1 MTSTIAAGDAEV
13 TTEAAGRNRA
23 PGATAPASDGGL
35 REVRVAIVGTGFS
48 GLGMAIGLEHAGIDD
63 YVVLERADDL
73 GGTWRDNTYP
83 GAACDVPSQLYS
95 FSFVPNPNWS
105 RTFSAQREIH
115 AYLRDCAERFGITDH
130 LLYGHEVTDAVWME
144 DEQRWHVTTTGGRVA
159 ADVLVSGMGPLS
171 EPSIPALPGLERF
184 KGTVF
189 HSARWDHEHDLS
201 GERVAVI
208 GTGASA
214 IQVVPQI
221 QPKVGELQLYQRT
234 APWVMPRLDRPVTRA
249 ERFIFRRFPLVQRAV
264 RNAIYWGYES
274 RVLALA
280 LRPALLK
287 VGERVAKLHLRR
299 QVPDPELRAKLTP
312 DYTMGC
318 KRVLISSD
326 YYPSLGRENV
336 DVVTEGIR
344 EIREHS
350 IVTDDGTERALDTIV
365 FSTGFHVTDPPMARL
380 VRGVGGRTL
389 EEVWDGSMAAHL
401 GATISGFP
409 NLFSIAGPNT
419 GLGHTSMTI
428 MIEAHIQYV
437 LDALRVM
444 DEQQLASVDVRREV
458 QDAYNDD
465 VQAAMRGTVWTAGG
479 CASWYL
485 DASGRNTTLWPSFTF
500 RFRRLTA
507 HFDPTE
513 YRVRPRTGSP
523 VPVRASRAWAPHPI
537 HSR

>member
-1 MTSTIAAGDAEV
+1 MTNTI
-13 TTEAAGRNRA
+13 A
-23 PGATAPASDGGL
+23 PGAEEATTGTSDHHGTPDAAGLRSDGGL

-48 GLGMAIGLEHAGIDD
+48 GLGMAIGLEQAGIDD
-63 YVVLERADDL
+63 YVVLERADDV

-83 GAACDVPSQLYS
+83 GAACDVPSHLYS
-95 FSFVPNPNWS
+95 FSFAPNPNWS
-105 RTFSAQREIH
+105 RTFSAQGEIH
-115 AYLRDCAERFGITDH
+115 AYLRDCAERFGVTDH
-130 LLYGHEVTDAVWME
+130 LLYGHEVTDAVWVQ
-144 DEQRWHVTTTGGRVA
+144 DEQRWHVRTTAGRVA
-159 ADVLVSGMGPLS
+159 AEVLVAGMGPLS
-171 EPSIPALPGLERF
+171 EPSIPALAGLERF
-184 KGTVF
+184 RGTVF

-221 QPKVGELQLYQRT
+221 QPRVGELQLYQRT
-234 APWVMPRLDRPVTRA
+234 APWVMPRSDRPVTRA
-249 ERFIFRRFPLVQRAV
+249 ERWIFRHFPPAQRAV
-264 RNAIYWGYES
+264 RNAIYWAYES

-299 QVPDPELRAKLTP
+299 QVPDPALRAKLTP

-326 YYPSLGRENV
+326 YYPSLTRENV

-344 EIREHS
+344 EVREHS
-350 IVTDDGTERALDTIV
+350 IVTADGTEREVDTIV
-365 FSTGFHVTDPPMARL
+365 FSTGFHVTDPPMAKL
-380 VRGVGGRTL
+380 VRRLGGRTL
-389 EEVWDGSMAAHL
+389 EEAWNGSMSAYL
-401 GATISGFP
+401 GATMSGFP
-409 NLFSIAGPNT
+409 NLFAIIGPNT
-419 GLGHTSMTI
+419 GLGHTSMTV

-444 DEQQLASVDVRREV
+444 DEQRLASFDVRPEV
-458 QDAYNDD
+458 QDAYNED
-465 VQAAMRGTVWTAGG
+465 VQAAMKGTVWTAGG
-479 CASWYL
+479 CSSWYL

-507 HFDPTE
+507 HFDPAD
-513 YRVRPRTGSP
+513 YRVRARAASFVPSGS
-523 VPVRASRAWAPHPI
+523 
-537 HSR
+537 